1 MPSVVDLVSSPHLAA
16 MPPSTT
22 TTTITTT
29 IITTIPS
36 LAQEITPVKKNRC
49 PVDGCKRRL
58 MLTDFACR
66 CGKTCCP
73 SHRFADDHA
82 CTYDFKKDA
91 KDVLLKTM
99 STAVVG
105 VKVEKI

>member
-1 MPSVVDLVSSPHLAA
+1 MPSLVELVSSPHLAA
-16 MPPSTT
+16 LPSPSTLTSILPLTQDVT
-22 TTTITTT
+22 T
-29 IITTIPS
+29 
-36 LAQEITPVKKNRC
+36 VKKNRC

-58 MLTDFACR
+58 TLTDFPCR

-73 SHRFADDHA
+73 SHRFSDDHG

-99 STAVVG
+99 STAIVG
-105 VKVEKI
+105 VKVDKI